1 MLRVVTP
8 ATAEP
13 VSVEDVKAH
22 LRVTHAA
29 DDALLEAQITAAR
42 EHVEAFT
49 GLALAEASY
58 VWHPEGAGRCG
69 WRPRLPRL
77 PAEVTEVSYYDGEAR
92 VVALADDY
100 RWDAD
105 RGALTLGA
113 WREPSVAFTTAPDAV
128 PQALLSAIKAR
139 VQAEYEAD
147 PQDAERYRA
156 AADAM
161 AWPWRRSLG
170 V

>member
-8 ATAEP
+8 AGTEP
-13 VSVEDVKAH
+13 VSVADVKAH

-29 DDALLEAQITAAR
+29 DDGLLGAQITAAR
-42 EHVEAFT
+42 EWIEAFT
-49 GLALAEASY
+49 GLALVEASY
-58 VWHPEGAGRCG
+58 AWHPEAVGRCG
-69 WRPRLPRL
+69 WRPRLPLL
-77 PAEVTEVSYYDGEAR
+77 PADVTEVSYYDGEAR

-105 RGALTLGA
+105 RGVLTLGTWSEA
-113 WREPSVAFTTAPDAV
+113 TVEFTTEPDDI
-128 PQALLSAIKAR
+128 PKALLSAIKAR

-147 PQDAERYRA
+147 PDEAERLRDA
-156 AADAM
+156 AERM
-161 AWPWRRSLG
+161 AWPWRRGLG